1 MIVTRDEL
9 IKKIA
14 KKENINVSTVRQ
26 ILDALEDTAFD
37 CFSHTT
43 PTENVIVKL
52 MNGVNMECT
61 FIPGKDIR
69 KGMFQNTACADRLKV
84 KSCVTRYYNRKL
96 NGYFEK

>member
-61 FIPGKDIR
+61 FIPERISGKECFRIR
-69 KGMFQNTACADRLKV
+69 HALTA
-84 KSCVTRYYNRKL
+84 
-96 NGYFEK
+96 